1 MMKFEVVENV
11 EMNEDN
17 GGWIV
22 VKVVEDK
29 VGCDKVVEFVELSFD
44 FGESLCSCMIV
55 EKDSNGKWIEKIEW
69 DYGSSNIE
77 DVFSSKVCKKIVE
90 MDFEISIGDVK

>member
-22 VKVVEDK
+22 VKVVEDE
-29 VGCDKVVEFVELSFD
+29 VVEFVELSFD
-44 FGESLCSCMIV
+44 FGESLCSVVIV
-55 EKDSNGKWIEKIEW
+55 EKDSNGKWMEKF
-69 DYGSSNIE
+69 SNVE
-77 DVFSSKVCKKIVE
+77 DVFSSEVSKKIVE

>member
-1 MMKFEVVENV
+1 MKFEVVENV
-11 EMNEDN
+11 EMNEEN

-22 VKVVEDK
+22 VKVVEDE
-29 VGCDKVVEFVELSFD
+29 VVEFVELSFD

-55 EKDSNGKWIEKIEW
+55 EKDSNGKWMEK
-69 DYGSSNIE
+69 YSNVE
-77 DVFSSKVCKKIVE
+77 DMFSSEVSKKIVE

>member
-1 MMKFEVVENV
+1 MKFEVVENV
-11 EMNEDN
+11 EMNEEN

-44 FGESLCSCMIV
+44 FGESLCSVVIV
-55 EKDSNGKWIEKIEW
+55 EKDSNGKWMEKF
-69 DYGSSNIE
+69 SNVE
-77 DVFSSKVCKKIVE
+77 DVFSSEVNKKIVE

>member
-11 EMNEDN
+11 EMNEEN

-44 FGESLCSCMIV
+44 FGESLCSVVIV
-55 EKDSNGKWIEKIEW
+55 EKDSNGKWMEKF
-69 DYGSSNIE
+69 SNVE
-77 DVFSSKVCKKIVE
+77 DVFSSEVNKKIVE

>member
-1 MMKFEVVENV
+1 MKFEVVENV
-11 EMNEDN
+11 EMNEEN

-22 VKVVEDK
+22 VKVVEDE
-29 VGCDKVVEFVELSFD
+29 VVEFVELSFD

>member
-1 MMKFEVVENV
+1 MKFEVVENV

-44 FGESLCSCMIV
+44 FGESLCSCLIV
-55 EKDSNGKWIEKIEW
+55 EKDSNGKWMEKF
-69 DYGSSNIE
+69 SNVE
-77 DVFSSKVCKKIVE
+77 DVFSSKVSKKIVE

>member
-1 MMKFEVVENV
+1 MKFEVVENV

-22 VKVVEDK
+22 VKVVEDE
-29 VGCDKVVEFVELSFD
+29 VVEFVELSFD
-44 FGESLCSCMIV
+44 FGESLCSVVIV

>member
-11 EMNEDN
+11 EMNEEN

-22 VKVVEDK
+22 VKVVEDE
-29 VGCDKVVEFVELSFD
+29 VVEFVELSFD
-44 FGESLCSCMIV
+44 YGESLCSVVIV
-55 EKDSNGKWIEKIEW
+55 EKDSNGKWMEKF
-69 DYGSSNIE
+69 SNVE
-77 DVFSSKVCKKIVE
+77 DVFSSEVSKKIVE

>member
-1 MMKFEVVENV
+1 MKFEIVEDV
-11 EMNEDN
+11 EMNEEN

-22 VKVVEDK
+22 VKVVEDE
-29 VGCDKVVEFVELSFD
+29 VVEFVELSFD

>member
-1 MMKFEVVENV
+1 MKFEVVENV

-22 VKVVEDK
+22 VKVVEDE
-29 VGCDKVVEFVELSFD
+29 VVEFVELSFD
-44 FGESLCSCMIV
+44 FGESLCSVVIV
-55 EKDSNGKWIEKIEW
+55 EKDSNGKWMEKF
-69 DYGSSNIE
+69 SNVE
-77 DVFSSKVCKKIVE
+77 DVFSSEVNKKIVE

>member
-1 MMKFEVVENV
+1 MKFEVVENV
-11 EMNEDN
+11 EMNEEN

-22 VKVVEDK
+22 VKVVEDE
-29 VGCDKVVEFVELSFD
+29 VVEFVELSFD
-44 FGESLCSCMIV
+44 FGESLCSVVIV

>member
-1 MMKFEVVENV
+1 MKFEVVENV

-22 VKVVEDK
+22 VKVVEDE
-29 VGCDKVVEFVELSFD
+29 VVEFVELSFD
-44 FGESLCSCMIV
+44 FGESLCSCLIV
-55 EKDSNGKWIEKIEW
+55 EKDSNGKWMEKF
-69 DYGSSNIE
+69 SNVE
-77 DVFSSKVCKKIVE
+77 DVFSSKVSKKIVE

>member
-22 VKVVEDK
+22 VKVVEDE
-29 VGCDKVVEFVELSFD
+29 VVEFVELSFD
-44 FGESLCSCMIV
+44 YGESLCSVVIV
-55 EKDSNGKWIEKIEW
+55 EKDSNDKWMEKF
-69 DYGSSNIE
+69 SNVE
-77 DVFSSKVCKKIVE
+77 DVFSSEVNKKIVE
-90 MDFEISIGDVK
+90 MDFKISIGDVK